1 MKRKK
6 TLTPRHGGATW
17 LRWKIRL
24 HRPNDHPAAEDSM
37 KMKLCLTQER
47 LKELLIYAPETG
59 RPSIS
64 LRLEPEQLRI
74 GHREFPVILARRLV
88 IGPRSLLG
96 SFVTPERDSLAVQ
109 RNSRT
114 PSSGR
119 GSGDASEPRW
129 VAPPARAVRVL
140 LRGNSRKVAM
150 RLSAGFPLS

>member
-59 RPSIS
+59 RFYWRKQHGPVNAGSEAGNVRS
-64 LRLEPEQLRI
+64 TGYRLI
-74 GHREFPVILARRLV
+74 GIDKHYHYEHRLAWLYV
-88 IGPRSLLG
+88 YGVHPTG
-96 SFVTPERDSLAVQ
+96 
-109 RNSRT
+109 
-114 PSSGR
+114 
-119 GSGDASEPRW
+119 
-129 VAPPARAVRVL
+129 
-140 LRGNSRKVAM
+140 
-150 RLSAGFPLS
+150 